1 MRHLIVLL
9 IALCSTG
16 CLMEVVTVTAI
27 QGELAAENAQASVRV
42 LGQAKDFKA
51 RTELESALI
60 AYKIDK
66 EYYPTTLTDL
76 VPIYIAAIPTL
87 SNGLEF
93 GYDPATGELTEQ
105 RLGAEQTSTRQAP
118 AFTQLDA
125 QHLYNIRKAIY
136 DYGQMNGLYPESLD
150 ALLPLYI
157 QSLPRMASG
166 QFYPYNNQTGT
177 VSHPGEYQAY
187 NQQGSA
193 GQGTGQPSGSRTAG
207 GQVNSISGGHSQRQ
221 LKALD
226 DLGF

>member
-1 MRHLIVLL
+1 MRHSIVLV

-51 RTELESALI
+51 RIELESALS

-66 EYYPTTLTDL
+66 EHYPAALTDL
-76 VPIYIAAIPTL
+76 VPIYIAAVPAL

-93 GYDPATGELTEQ
+93 GYDPATGALTEQ
-105 RLGAEQTSTRQAP
+105 RLGARQASSAQAP
-118 AFTQLDA
+118 AFTQQDV
-125 QHLYNIRKAIY
+125 QHLYNLRKAIY
-136 DYGQMNGLYPESLD
+136 DYGQMNGRYPESLD
-150 ALLPLYI
+150 VLLPLYI

-166 QFYPYNNQTGT
+166 QVYPYNSQSGV

-187 NQQGSA
+187 NQQRN
-193 GQGTGQPSGSRTAG
+193 TGQSGGQSSGPRTAG
-207 GQVNSISGGHSQRQ
+207 GQANSISGGHSQRQ